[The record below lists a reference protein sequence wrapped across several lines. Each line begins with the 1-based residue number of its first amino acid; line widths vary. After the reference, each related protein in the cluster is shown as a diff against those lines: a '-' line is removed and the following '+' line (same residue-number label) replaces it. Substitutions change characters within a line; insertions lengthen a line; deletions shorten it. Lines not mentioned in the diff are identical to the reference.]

1 MLFGF
6 EIDMREK
13 KRPIKNKID
22 NLQHHL
28 LPKLSAIT
36 TYFQGDFEFSKIAVL
51 ILSRILEV
59 SLKKANQ

>member
-36 TYFQGDFEFSKIAVL
+36 TYSLTKITCLLGLLYVYNIICNA
-51 ILSRILEV
+51 
-59 SLKKANQ
+59 